1 MHRCQTFH
9 CDVKHNFRFVLSLA
23 ESCLLKGEDS
33 DRAFTVIGWLNCS
46 CNDFQLNTYLNFIV
60 FLIDLEGGAVVAV
73 GYTVTCNPLMRVISS
88 LGLYSCHLGFLTK
101 IHLQPLMTVISS
113 GNPRAMVGI
122 QSGMVRSVWTVILG
136 GSCDLGIGYASLL
149 HSEWVWTCYT
159 QRVK

>member
-1 MHRCQTFH
+1 MSNRPCN
-9 CDVKHNFRFVLSLA
+9 VKHNLRFVLSLA
-23 ESCLLKGEDS
+23 ESCLLEGEAS
-33 DRAFTVIGWLNCS
+33 DRAFTIIGWLNCS

-88 LGLYSCHLGFLTK
+88 LSLYSCHLGFLTK

-113 GNPRAMVGI
+113 GKPRAMVGI

-149 HSEWVWTCYT
+149 HSKWVWTCYT

>member
-1 MHRCQTFH
+1 MSNIPCN
-9 CDVKHNFRFVLSLA
+9 VKHNLRFVLSLA
-23 ESCLLKGEDS
+23 ESCLLEGEAS
-33 DRAFTVIGWLNCS
+33 DRAFTVIGWLNYS
-46 CNDFQLNTYLNFIV
+46 CDDFQLNTYLNFIV

-101 IHLQPLMTVISS
+101 IHLQPLLSIITC
-113 GNPRAMVGI
+113 GDPWATVGI
-122 QSGMVRSVWTVILG
+122 QSGIVGPVLRAVLG
-136 GSCDLGIGYASLL
+136 GGGDLCIGYASLL